1 MKKSVKVSC
10 FEKSVDPHQSGKS
23 GASGLSCH
31 EEVSKFGGKFDERRA
46 GEVARRR
53 AWFFCGMPCHKM
65 LSRK

>member
-46 GEVARRR
+46 GEVARR
-53 AWFFCGMPCHKM
+53 C
-65 LSRK
+65 LL